1 MSRRAQLIF
10 NGFFLAVIFVVPLS
24 QAGIEIYRGHLPQ
37 FLEGFRRMPTRAN
50 LRSFERDIESSSVCA
65 RMMRPWVQSLLFVS
79 LRNPGEKALMGRDG
93 WLFYKPDVR
102 YLVEAGELQDGDAD
116 PVAAILRFQQQLSRR
131 GIHLLVL
138 PMPGKPSVYP
148 DELTRRIV
156 LKEDNFVS
164 PTHQVIARLR
174 AAGVETLDLF
184 EAFHE
189 LRLQPLEGEP
199 YYLAQDTHW
208 SGKAARS
215 AAQVVS
221 RRLIDLGWAKIG
233 STEYGIKPVYVKR
246 RGDIARM
253 IDVPGVESR
262 FPEEEVLCFQ
272 VTDQVSGK
280 FYKDDAQSPLLL
292 LGDSFFRMDQTD
304 KPGSA
309 GFIAH
314 LAQQLRMPMA
324 SIVNDG
330 GASTLVRQ
338 ELSRQPGLLEG
349 KKLVIWEFVERDI
362 RFGTDGW
369 KDVPL
374 GGTPA
379 DKP

>member
-1 MSRRAQLIF
+1 MSRRSQLIF
-10 NGFFLAVIFVVPLS
+10 TGFFLAVIFIVPLS
-24 QAGIEIYRGHLPQ
+24 QAGIEIYRGHVPQ
-37 FLEGFRRMPTRAN
+37 FLEGFTRIPTRAN
-50 LRSFERDIESSSVCA
+50 LRLFERDIESNSVFA
-65 RMMRPWVQSLLFVS
+65 RIARPWVQSLLFLS
-79 LRNPGEKALMGRDG
+79 LRNPGEKALMGRSG

-102 YLVEAGELQDGDAD
+102 YLVEASELQEGDED
-116 PVAAILRFQQQLSRR
+116 PVGAIVRFQQQLSGR

-138 PMPGKPSVYP
+138 PVPGKPSVYP

-156 LKEDNFVS
+156 LRKDDFVS
-164 PTHQVIARLR
+164 PTRQVIAKLR

-184 EAFHE
+184 EAFHN
-189 LRLQPLEGEP
+189 LRLQAPASES

-208 SGKAARS
+208 SPRAARA

-221 RRLIDLGWAKIG
+221 RRLIDLGWTEIG
-233 STEYGIKPVYVKR
+233 STQYSVKPISVRR
-246 RGDIARM
+246 RGDIVRM
-253 IDVPGVESR
+253 VDVPGIESR
-262 FPEEEVLCFQ
+262 FPEEEVQCYQ
-272 VTDQVSGK
+272 VFDMLSGK
-280 FYKDDAQSPLLL
+280 VYKDDAQSPLLL
-292 LGDSFFRMDQTD
+292 LGDSFFRMYETD

-314 LAQQLRMPMA
+314 LAQQLGMPMA

-338 ELSRQPGLLEG
+338 ELSRRPALLDG

-369 KDVPL
+369 KSVPL
-374 GGTPA
+374 GGTSA
-379 DKP
+379 ERH